1 MELVPA
7 SRDSNPEAAGRSSHN
22 ARDDLADRDDLKPGT
37 TRVVERHI
45 ERAAA
50 YGILQDQR
58 AGDDPVPAGHRGG
71 GPWPLLPG
79 GHLPPAEMALRPGGG
94 LCIPV
99 PATPSLPPAS
109 SAHPG

>member
-71 GPWPLLPG
+71 GG
-79 GHLPPAEMALRPGGG
+79 GVAGRGGRRPAVGYSFVRGGCVCV
-94 LCIPV
+94 LVYDATAPV
-99 PATPSLPPAS
+99 QSG
-109 SAHPG
+109 SAPR